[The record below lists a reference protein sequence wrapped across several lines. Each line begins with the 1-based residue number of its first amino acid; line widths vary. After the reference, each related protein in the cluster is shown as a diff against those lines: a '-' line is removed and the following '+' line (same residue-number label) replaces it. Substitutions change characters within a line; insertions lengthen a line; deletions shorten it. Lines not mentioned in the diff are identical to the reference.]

1 MQATPYELLG
11 GEAVLRRL
19 VDAFYDL
26 MDSDPRF
33 AGIRA
38 LHPPVLTGSRDK
50 LFMFLS
56 GWLGGPPL
64 YMQRFGHP
72 MLRARHLPFPI
83 GSNERDQWITCMD
96 QAMRTSAIE
105 PALAERL
112 MAALLQTAS
121 HLRNRA
127 DESIPGTGAGT

>member
-1 MQATPYELLG
+1 MPATPYERLG
-11 GEAVLRRL
+11 GPTALRGL

-26 MDSDPRF
+26 MDRDPRF

-38 LHPPVLTGSRDK
+38 LHPPSLDGSRDK

-64 YMQRFGHP
+64 YMQTFGHP

-83 GSNERDQWITCMD
+83 GNSERDQWIACMN
-96 QAMRTSAIE
+96 QAMQTSGIDPELAAQLMQ
-105 PALAERL
+105 ALF
-112 MAALLQTAS
+112 QTAT

-127 DESIPGTGAGT
+127 EDPQGSQ

>member
-38 LHPPVLTGSRDK
+38 LHPPDLEGSRDK

-83 GSNERDQWITCMD
+83 GSNERDQWIACMD

-105 PALAERL
+105 PALAARL

-127 DESIPGTGAGT
+127 DESIPGAGT